1 MADLRD
7 MAAVILFCGGW
18 RRQWLAQN
26 AHFPEM
32 PLAKKKKEKL
42 KKYRPFTRLVRSSL
56 CGKSAHCTRTHWV
69 YAGKKKE
76 KPQTDN
82 FTKKKEEETA
92 GMRFLFWNWP
102 RPSLF
107 FFISSLGCLW
117 LHFLDIRKLVRYS
130 FASETNRIAPT
141 FSLSFVIIQIGA
153 FKCRSDQLSSAC
165 YEQPWR
171 NAVGQLLMD
180 CSSFAAE
187 QKEKGQQQKQEKV
200 HLPAFR
206 YRQFLLLFVVDR
218 VHNILSRMAIAF
230 IFVGLYLLVQG
241 RSRLFLSL
249 SCLCLCCVHSTCT
262 CLQLT
267 SPLRHTSMTMA
278 IPHFSNIERT
288 HEVVSFDVGQFDACT
303 ETPMA
308 FQFAFTSCL
317 ALSRLISARHSGRI
331 CACARDISRW
341 KRLSGCREVGLA
353 GANNSQDATNL
364 PVGREK
370 INWVFAICLAVCWPL
385 PLQPIACHFRM
396 RDVRRGQTFGA
407 IAAVLFL
414 CLFSLDQKKKLF

>member
-1 MADLRD
+1 
-7 MAAVILFCGGW
+7 
-18 RRQWLAQN
+18 
-26 AHFPEM
+26 
-32 PLAKKKKEKL
+32 
-42 KKYRPFTRLVRSSL
+42 
-56 CGKSAHCTRTHWV
+56 
-69 YAGKKKE
+69 
-76 KPQTDN
+76 
-82 FTKKKEEETA
+82 
-92 GMRFLFWNWP
+92 MRFLFEIG
-102 RPSLF
+102 RVLLFF

-117 LHFLDIRKLVRYS
+117 LRIFSTSESWWDIRLRSKRTGLPLLFPCHSWLFKLERS
-130 FASETNRIAPT
+130 NADRI
-141 FSLSFVIIQIGA
+141 S
-153 FKCRSDQLSSAC
+153 CRSAS

-171 NAVGQLLMD
+171 NAVGQLPMD

-187 QKEKGQQQKQEKV
+187 HKEKGQQQKRRSSFARV
-200 HLPAFR
+200 SLSSVPFCC
-206 YRQFLLLFVVDR
+206 LLLT
-218 VHNILSRMAIAF
+218 AF
-230 IFVGLYLLVQG
+230 TTFCQGWPSLLFLWVSTFSFKDVQG
-241 RSRLFLSL
+241 FFSRSLVFAF
-249 SCLCLCCVHSTCT
+249 CCVHSTCT

-278 IPHFSNIERT
+278 AIPHFSNIEHT

-303 ETPMA
+303 EPPMA

-407 IAAVLFL
+407 IAAVVFL
-414 CLFSLDQKKKLF
+414 CLFSLDQKKKLFLKKFMFLAGRGRTRTDLIIRSSASSGAS

>member
-1 MADLRD
+1 
-7 MAAVILFCGGW
+7 
-18 RRQWLAQN
+18 
-26 AHFPEM
+26 
-32 PLAKKKKEKL
+32 
-42 KKYRPFTRLVRSSL
+42 
-56 CGKSAHCTRTHWV
+56 
-69 YAGKKKE
+69 
-76 KPQTDN
+76 
-82 FTKKKEEETA
+82 
-92 GMRFLFWNWP
+92 
-102 RPSLF
+102 
-107 FFISSLGCLW
+107 
-117 LHFLDIRKLVRYS
+117 
-130 FASETNRIAPT
+130 
-141 FSLSFVIIQIGA
+141 
-153 FKCRSDQLSSAC
+153 
-165 YEQPWR
+165 
-171 NAVGQLLMD
+171 MD

-303 ETPMA
+303 EPPMA

-341 KRLSGCREVGLA
+341 KRLSGL
-353 GANNSQDATNL
+353 
-364 PVGREK
+364 
-370 INWVFAICLAVCWPL
+370 
-385 PLQPIACHFRM
+385 
-396 RDVRRGQTFGA
+396 
-407 IAAVLFL
+407 
-414 CLFSLDQKKKLF
+414 

>member
-1 MADLRD
+1 MTT
-7 MAAVILFCGGW
+7 
-18 RRQWLAQN
+18 N
-26 AHFPEM
+26 
-32 PLAKKKKEKL
+32 
-42 KKYRPFTRLVRSSL
+42 
-56 CGKSAHCTRTHWV
+56 
-69 YAGKKKE
+69 
-76 KPQTDN
+76 
-82 FTKKKEEETA
+82 
-92 GMRFLFWNWP
+92 
-102 RPSLF
+102 
-107 FFISSLGCLW
+107 
-117 LHFLDIRKLVRYS
+117 FLDIRKLVRYS
-130 FASETNRIAPT
+130 FAFETNRIAPT

-153 FKCRSDQLSSAC
+153 FKCRSDQLS
-165 YEQPWR
+165 QR
-171 NAVGQLLMD
+171 LLRTAMTK
-180 CSSFAAE
+180 CSWPITNGLLFVRGRT
-187 QKEKGQQQKQEKV
+187 QGKGTTTKKKKFICPRFV
-200 HLPAFR
+200 IVSS
-206 YRQFLLLFVVDR
+206 LLLFVVDR

-262 CLQLT
+262 CFQLT

-278 IPHFSNIERT
+278 AIPHFSNIEHT

-303 ETPMA
+303 EPPMA

-370 INWVFAICLAVCWPL
+370 INWVFAICLAVC
-385 PLQPIACHFRM
+385 
-396 RDVRRGQTFGA
+396 
-407 IAAVLFL
+407 
-414 CLFSLDQKKKLF
+414 